1 MAKYQ
6 RPMGRWAGGQV
17 RRAGMGGAHTV
28 ALRLPRAARRAASA
42 PTLSDRARFRLRC
55 VEHAH
60 RAGVS
65 AAVEAFGVS
74 RATVYRWRRR
84 YDPRD
89 LRSLEDRSRRPRTV
103 RKATWTPAQA
113 EAVLALRTRDP
124 RMGKTKLAHL
134 LAAGTVAAG
143 GPLRLSA
150 SMVGRILASL
160 RRRNVLRE
168 PHAVRVRRRVAERPY
183 ATRVPADQRRP
194 THPGQLVQLD
204 TLHLRPVPGVARR
217 QFTAVDVA
225 SRHAVVGVRASASAG
240 TAAAFLD
247 ELVARMPVPVAAIQV
262 DGGSEFMA
270 GFETACRDRGIAL
283 YVLPPRSPKLN
294 GRVERRN
301 GTSRREF
308 WEVYDGD
315 LDLPSL
321 TTALRAWEVSYN
333 TERPHQALGY
343 ATPAAHL
350 AALLSHMS

>member
-1 MAKYQ
+1 MGKYQ
-6 RPMGRWAGGQV
+6 RPRGRWAGGQV
-17 RRAGMGGAHTV
+17 TRSGMGGGLTV
-28 ALRLPRAARRAASA
+28 AVRMPRAARRAASA

-55 VEHAH
+55 VEHAQ
-60 RAGVS
+60 RAGVP
-65 AAVEAFGVS
+65 AAVVVFGVS
-74 RATVYRWRRR
+74 RATVYRWLRR
-84 YDPRD
+84 YEPQR

-103 RKATWTPAQA
+103 RRATWTVAQV
-113 EAVLALRTRDP
+113 EAVLALRTRYP
-124 RMGKTKLAHL
+124 RMGKTKLAVL
-134 LAAGTVAAG
+134 LAARAEAEG
-143 GPLRLSA
+143 GPLCLSP

-168 PHAVRVRRRVAERPY
+168 PHAVPVRRPRPARPH
-183 ATRVPADQRRP
+183 ATRVPADQRHPPR
-194 THPGQLVQLD
+194 PGQLVQLD
-204 TLHLRPVPGVARR
+204 TVHLRPLPGVERR
-217 QFTAVDVA
+217 QFTAVDVV
-225 SRHAVVGVRASASAG
+225 SRAAVFGVRASASAG

-283 YVLPPRSPKLN
+283 YVLPPRSPKRN
-294 GRVERRN
+294 GRVERLN
-301 GTSRREF
+301 GTARREF

-321 TTALRAWEVSYN
+321 SRALLSWERTYN

-350 AALLSHMS
+350 ATLLSHMS